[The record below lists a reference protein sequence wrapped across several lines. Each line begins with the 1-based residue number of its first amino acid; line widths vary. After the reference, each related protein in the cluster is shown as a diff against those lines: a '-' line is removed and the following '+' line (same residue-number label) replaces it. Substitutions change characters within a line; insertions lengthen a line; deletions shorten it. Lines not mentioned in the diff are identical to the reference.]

1 MIIRKCD
8 IWHHNTWCLSASRDL
23 WLIDDEIDDD
33 EGFTKHN
40 YYVARRIGKDQDF
53 EVLSDFDF
61 EVLQR
66 IGSSYTK
73 WTEAVNEADDFIQKM

>member
-8 IWHHNTWCLSASRDL
+8 IWHHNTWCLSEDRDL

-33 EGFTKHN
+33 EGFIKHG
-40 YYVARRIGKDQDF
+40 YYVARRVGKDQDF
-53 EVLSDFDF
+53 ETIT
-61 EVLQR
+61 R

-73 WTEAVNEADDFIQKM
+73 WTEAVKEADDFIQKM